1 MQFNINELKNSIK
14 NKKILAI
21 DYGEKRVGLASTDI
35 FHITFNPITT
45 LQNDE
50 KLESKINQIIQKEN
64 IQVVIMGFPYRNNS
78 SESIIHQKIN
88 DFKESLSTQL
98 NIPIYLFDE
107 SGSSKQAMQNLVNSG
122 ISKKSRRNKQD
133 FDKFAA
139 VVILQNFI
147 NEIEGENYV

>member
-1 MQFNINELKNSIK
+1 MQFNTNELKNSIK

-45 LQNDE
+45 LQNNE
-50 KLESKINQIIQKEN
+50 TLESKIKQIIQKEN
-64 IQVVIMGFPYRNNS
+64 VQIVIIGFPIRNNNA
-78 SESIIHQKIN
+78 ESTIHSKII
-88 DFKESLSTQL
+88 DFKNGLSSKL
-98 NIPIYLFDE
+98 DLPIYLYDE
-107 SGSSKQAMQNLVNSG
+107 SGSSKQALQNLVKSG

-147 NEIEGENYV
+147 NEIEG